1 MASKD
6 LRPEQ
11 RLGKG
16 NPKRIKMI
24 FWAVGL
30 LACGSGLYVA
40 YHYASATEVEI
51 PVARA
56 RVADFII
63 SVRTRGDIK
72 SSRSV
77 IITAPQAPSLR
88 IVRLAHNG
96 QEVHKGDVVV
106 EFDAETTRQNIITR
120 TNTVDSTQ
128 GSIDQNKAS
137 QAITNENYAYSKI
150 QSEFALE
157 QDKLLAG
164 KAAVVSKIDGEKA
177 RIQVGVADG
186 SLQAVRAQID
196 ANNVGNDADMVRLNQ
211 AYDNAVK
218 NLKVSQSY
226 MDMMQLKAP
235 VDGVVNLLTNFRSA
249 GTFGR
254 AGAPPFKEGDNV
266 WTGAPILE
274 IPDLSSM
281 YVDLK
286 LDEVDRGKIA
296 IGQTVRV
303 RVDSIPDKEFTAGL
317 DFISPAAALVF
328 SGVGAN
334 AQAST
339 EKNFPAR
346 ASLKNLDDRL
356 RPGTS
361 ASVEII
367 VERQPNTLLIPLR
380 ASFDRGGKP
389 AVYVQKSDRTF
400 AVRQIQIGKKN
411 DEDIVVTGGLREGE
425 TVALEDPVK
434 LAKQAK
440 KKI

>member
-30 LACGSGLYVA
+30 LACSGGLYAA
-40 YHYASATEVEI
+40 YHHASATEVEI

-56 RVADFII
+56 RLADFII

-72 SSRSV
+72 STRSV
-77 IITAPQAPSLR
+77 FVEAPQAPGLR

-106 EFDAETTRQNIITR
+106 EFDAESTRQDIITR
-120 TNTVDSTQ
+120 TNTVDSSQ
-128 GSIDQNKAS
+128 GSIDQNKAT
-137 QAITNENYAYSKI
+137 QAITNESYAFQKI
-150 QSEFALE
+150 QSEFNLE
-157 QDKLLAG
+157 QNKLQAG
-164 KAAVVSKIDGEKA
+164 KAAVLSIIDGEKA
-177 RIQVGVADG
+177 RIQVGVSDG
-186 SLQAVRAQID
+186 SLQATRAQID
-196 ANNVGNDADMVRLNQ
+196 ANNVSNDADMVRLNQ

-218 NLKVSQSY
+218 NLKLSQSY
-226 MDMMQLKAP
+226 MDMMVLKAP
-235 VDGVVNLLTNFRSA
+235 VGGVVNLLTNFRST

-266 WTGAPILE
+266 WTGAQIME

-296 IGQTVRV
+296 LGQTVRV
-303 RVDSIPDKEFTAGL
+303 RVDSIPDKEFIANL

-328 SGVGAN
+328 TGVGAN

-346 ASLKNLDDRL
+346 ATLKNLDDRL

-361 ASVEII
+361 SSVEII
-367 VERQPNTLLIPLR
+367 VEREPNQLLIPLR
-380 ASFDRGGKP
+380 ASFDKGGKP
-389 AVYVQKSDRTF
+389 AVFVQKADKTF
-400 AVRQIQIGKKN
+400 AVRPIQIGKHN
-411 DEDIVVTGGLREGE
+411 DEDVVVTGGLKEGE

-440 KKI
+440 KKV

>member
-16 NPKRIKMI
+16 NPKRIKML

-30 LACGSGLYVA
+30 LACGSGLYAA

-56 RVADFII
+56 RNADFII

-72 SSRSV
+72 STRSV
-77 IITAPQAPSLR
+77 IITAPQAPGLR

-106 EFDAETTRQNIITR
+106 EFDAETTKQNIITR
-120 TNTVDSTQ
+120 TNSVDSAQ
-128 GSIDQNKAS
+128 GSIDQTKAT
-137 QAITNENYAYSKI
+137 QAMTNESYAYQKI

-157 QDKLLAG
+157 QGKLEAG
-164 KAAVVSKIDGEKA
+164 KAAVLSVIDGEKA
-177 RIQVGVADG
+177 RITVGVDDG
-186 SLQAVRAQID
+186 SLQATRAQID
-196 ANNVGNDADMVRLNQ
+196 ANNVSNDAVMVQLNQ
-211 AYDNAVK
+211 AYDKAVRD
-218 NLKVSQSY
+218 LKLSQSY
-226 MDMMQLKAP
+226 LDMMVLKAP
-235 VDGVVNLLTNFRSA
+235 VNGVVNLLTNFRST

-266 WTGAPILE
+266 WTGAQIME
-274 IPDLSSM
+274 IPDLSSL

-296 IGQTVRV
+296 LGQNVRV
-303 RVDSIPDKEFTAGL
+303 RVDSIPDKEFAASI

-328 SGVGAN
+328 TGVGAN
-334 AQAST
+334 AQTST

-346 ASLKNLDDRL
+346 ATLKTLDDRL

-380 ASFDRGGKP
+380 ASFDKGGKP
-389 AVYVQKSDRTF
+389 AAYVQKGDKTF
-400 AVRQIQIGKKN
+400 AVRPIQIGKHN
-411 DEDIVVTGGLREGE
+411 DEDVVVTGGLREGE

>member
-16 NPKRIKMI
+16 NPKRTKMI

-30 LACGSGLYVA
+30 VACSGGLYAA

-56 RVADFII
+56 RMADFII

-72 SSRSV
+72 STRSV
-77 IITAPQAPSLR
+77 FVMAPQAPGLR

-120 TNTVDSTQ
+120 TNTVDSSQ
-128 GSIDQNKAS
+128 GSIDQNKAT
-137 QAITNENYAYSKI
+137 QAITNESYAFQKI
-150 QSEFALE
+150 QSEFNLE
-157 QDKLLAG
+157 QNKLQAG
-164 KAAVVSKIDGEKA
+164 KAAVLSIIDGEKA
-177 RIQVGVADG
+177 RIQVGVSDG
-186 SLQAVRAQID
+186 SLQATRAQID
-196 ANNVGNDADMVRLNQ
+196 ANNVSNDADMVRLNQ

-218 NLKVSQSY
+218 SLKLSQSY
-226 MDMMQLKAP
+226 MDMMVLKAP
-235 VDGVVNLLTNFRSA
+235 VSGVVNLLTNFRST

-266 WTGAPILE
+266 WTGAQILE

-296 IGQTVRV
+296 LGQTVRV
-303 RVDSIPDKEFTAGL
+303 RVDSIPDKEFTANL

-328 SGVGAN
+328 TGVGAN

-346 ASLKNLDDRL
+346 ATLKNLDDRL

-361 ASVEII
+361 SSVEII
-367 VERQPNTLLIPLR
+367 VEREPNQLLIPLR
-380 ASFDRGGKP
+380 ASFDKGGKP
-389 AVYVQKSDRTF
+389 AVYVQKADKTF
-400 AVRQIQIGKKN
+400 AVRPIQIGKHN
-411 DEDIVVTGGLREGE
+411 DEDVVVTGGLKEGE

-440 KKI
+440 KKV

>member
-1 MASKD
+1 
-6 LRPEQ
+6 
-11 RLGKG
+11 
-16 NPKRIKMI
+16 MI

-30 LACGSGLYVA
+30 LACSGGLYAA

-56 RVADFII
+56 RLADFII

-72 SSRSV
+72 STRSV
-77 IITAPQAPSLR
+77 IITAPQVPSLR

-96 QEVHKGDVVV
+96 QEVHKGDTVV

-120 TNTVDSTQ
+120 TNAVDSNQ
-128 GSIDQNKAS
+128 GSIDQTKAT
-137 QAITNENYAYSKI
+137 QAMTNESYAYSKI
-150 QSEFALE
+150 QSEFSLE
-157 QDKLLAG
+157 QSKLEAG
-164 KAAVVSKIDGEKA
+164 KAAVLSIIDGEKA
-177 RIQVGVADG
+177 RINVGVSDG
-186 SLQAVRAQID
+186 SLQTVRAQID
-196 ANNVGNDADMVRLNQ
+196 ANNVSNDAVMVQLNQ
-211 AYDNAVK
+211 AYDKGVRD
-218 NLKVSQSY
+218 LKLSQSY
-226 MDMMQLKAP
+226 MDMMVLKAP
-235 VDGVVNLLTNFRSA
+235 VNGVVNLLTNFRST

-266 WTGAPILE
+266 WTGAQIME

-296 IGQTVRV
+296 MGQTVRV
-303 RVDSIPDKEFTAGL
+303 RVDSIPDKEFTAEL

-328 SGVGAN
+328 TGVGAN

-346 ASLKNLDDRL
+346 ATLKNLDDRL

-361 ASVEII
+361 SSVEII
-367 VERQPNTLLIPLR
+367 VEREPNRLLIPLR
-380 ASFDRGGKP
+380 ASFDKGGKP
-389 AVYVQKSDRTF
+389 AVYVQKSDRSF
-400 AVRQIQIGKKN
+400 AVRPIQIGKHN
-411 DEDIVVTGGLREGE
+411 DEDVVVTGGLREGE

>member
-1 MASKD
+1 
-6 LRPEQ
+6 
-11 RLGKG
+11 
-16 NPKRIKMI
+16 MI

-30 LACGSGLYVA
+30 VACSGGLYAA

-56 RVADFII
+56 RLADFII

-72 SSRSV
+72 STRSV
-77 IITAPQAPSLR
+77 FVEAPQAPGLR

-106 EFDAETTRQNIITR
+106 EFDAESTRQDIITR
-120 TNTVDSTQ
+120 TNTVDSSQ
-128 GSIDQNKAS
+128 GSIDQNKAT
-137 QAITNENYAYSKI
+137 QAITNESYAFQKI
-150 QSEFALE
+150 QSEFNLE
-157 QDKLLAG
+157 QNKLQAG
-164 KAAVVSKIDGEKA
+164 KAAVLSIIDGEKA
-177 RIQVGVADG
+177 RIQVGVSDG
-186 SLQAVRAQID
+186 SLQATRAQID
-196 ANNVGNDADMVRLNQ
+196 ANNVSNDADMVRLNQ

-218 NLKVSQSY
+218 NLKLSQSY
-226 MDMMQLKAP
+226 MDMMVLKAP
-235 VDGVVNLLTNFRSA
+235 VGGVVNLLTNFRST

-266 WTGAPILE
+266 WTGAQIME

-296 IGQTVRV
+296 LGQTVRV
-303 RVDSIPDKEFTAGL
+303 RVDSIPDKEFTANL

-328 SGVGAN
+328 TGVGAN

-346 ASLKNLDDRL
+346 ATLKNLDDRL

-361 ASVEII
+361 SSVEII
-367 VERQPNTLLIPLR
+367 VEREPNQLLIPLR
-380 ASFDRGGKP
+380 ASFDKGGKP
-389 AVYVQKSDRTF
+389 AVFVQKADKTF
-400 AVRQIQIGKKN
+400 AVRPIQIGKHN
-411 DEDIVVTGGLREGE
+411 DEDVVVTGGLKEGE

-440 KKI
+440 KKV